1 MRRYPTDLDSWIAR
15 AEVATATGDEE
26 AAARALKL
34 KIPRIWSRGLP
45 RLPLDRRVGFAVL
58 FARNKHGDLARD
70 QARARIEQLS
80 EAELRPLSTESL
92 YHLLVL
98 AKGFGRRIERSQ
110 LLKLARILFP
120 QDVRGRL

>member
-58 FARNKHGDLARD
+58 FAR
-70 QARARIEQLS
+70 S
-80 EAELRPLSTESL
+80 PTSLR
-92 YHLLVL
+92 
-98 AKGFGRRIERSQ
+98 
-110 LLKLARILFP
+110 
-120 QDVRGRL
+120 